1 MHVAPPS
8 RTALARR
15 PRLFRLLATL
25 PVVTALALAHAP
37 LALAA
42 GDPPGQ
48 ASPVKR
54 EQAQSRFERGKTL
67 FTAKK
72 YDEALVEFRASFDI
86 VASPNTHLFVGRC
99 LRELGRLVEAYVELG
114 RTAIEA
120 KELAAEDSRYARAAE
135 SATTERNE
143 IAKKLG
149 FISITLDHATDATT
163 LKVAGEE
170 VRRAG
175 WSEPIP
181 AVPGTVVV
189 RVETPPGLPI
199 ERTVTLAAGARES
212 LAIDVND
219 APVAPG
225 ASPPV
230 STTKDSGPSGR
241 SSLRTWAYVTG
252 AVGVAGLVTF
262 TVAGLSAHS
271 TYSSLRTECGGAPC
285 PPSRQSEIDSGRTK
299 QTIANVGL
307 IIGIVG
313 VATGTTLFFLG
324 GSAEKPTAPH
334 TAISVGPGTIALQGS
349 F

>member
-1 MHVAPPS
+1 MHVAPPFRTS
-8 RTALARR
+8 RARR
-15 PRLFRLLATL
+15 VLATL
-25 PVVTALALAHAP
+25 PVVVSLVLAHAP
-37 LALAA
+37 GALAA
-42 GDPPGQ
+42 GDPPGK

-72 YDEALVEFRASFDI
+72 YDEALAEFRASFDI
-86 VASPNTHLFVGRC
+86 VASPNTHLFIGRC
-99 LRELGRLVEAYVELG
+99 LREIGRLVEAYVELG

-120 KELAAEDSRYARAAE
+120 KELSAEDSRYAKAAD
-135 SATTERNE
+135 SATAERNE
-143 IAKKLG
+143 IGKKLG
-149 FISITLDHATDATT
+149 FISIRIDHATDATT

-170 VRRAG
+170 VRPAG

-189 RVETPPGLPI
+189 RVETPPGQPI

-212 LAIDVND
+212 LSIDVND
-219 APVAPG
+219 APTAAG
-225 ASPPV
+225 ASAPAATP
-230 STTKDSGPSGR
+230 KDAGTRGG

-262 TVAGLSAHS
+262 TVAGLSARA
-271 TYSSLRTECGGAPC
+271 TYSKLHSDCAGGPC
-285 PPSRQSEIDSGRTK
+285 PPSRQSDIDSGRTK

-307 IIGIVG
+307 IIGVVG

-334 TAISVGPGTIALQGS
+334 TAISIGPGTIALQGS